1 MNSVVLLT
9 NIMTPYRK
17 FFYDELHR
25 ELKNRNINFHVV
37 LMARTEPNRNWNYED
52 YKTEYSIL
60 LRGKTV
66 TVGGVFIHINKGI
79 KKLYKKLKPDVVVCA
94 GSYLYP
100 ALWETQKLSKKF
112 DYMTYYWSESHLGE
126 VRNYSGLKTK
136 LREGIRKK
144 VIGGFDGFWYAG
156 KLSREFIECYARK
169 NANYIFVSNL
179 INEKKF
185 DAVNSYSIGKRSE
198 IKKLYNIPDGK
209 KVLLTPARLSP
220 VKGIMEFL
228 ELYKDVAARSNAI
241 YLIAGDG
248 ELKEAIEKF
257 SREHQLDV
265 RLLGYKSEDEMLDLY
280 AIADVFVMPSLS
292 DPNPLTC
299 IEACWC
305 SLPLLVSKHVGNYPE
320 LVEEGVNGF
329 VIDYGDTIVSIEKI
343 QEIITADENWYRSAE
358 KYSNSVAAQRYSSEN
373 EVYCIVKEMI
383 RRNDTRKKRET

>member
-1 MNSVVLLT
+1 
-9 NIMTPYRK
+9 MTPYRK
-17 FFYDELHR
+17 FFYDELYKEFR
-25 ELKNRNINFHVV
+25 NRNIHFHVV

-66 TVGGVFIHINKGI
+66 TVGNVFIHINKGL
-79 KKLYKKLKPDVVVCA
+79 KKLYEKLKPDVVICA

-112 DYMTYYWSESHLGE
+112 GYKTYYWSESHLDE
-126 VRNYSGLKTK
+126 VRDYNGLKIK
-136 LREGIRKK
+136 IREAIRKK

-156 KLSREFIECYARK
+156 EFSRKFIECYARK
-169 NANYIFVSNL
+169 NADYIFVPNL

-185 DAVNSYSIGKRSE
+185 DTVNGYSIEKKSE
-198 IKKLYNIPDGK
+198 IKTLYNILDGK

-228 ELYKDVAARSNAI
+228 ELYKDVEVRKNTI

-248 ELKEAIEKF
+248 ELKETIEKF
-257 SREHQLDV
+257 SKRYQLDV

-320 LVEEGVNGF
+320 LVEEGVNGYI
-329 VIDYGDTIVSIEKI
+329 IDYGKPDESKKKISAIISADAYWQNNAKTKSYVKVSNRYMSNTVVKGIVEL
-343 QEIITADENWYRSAE
+343 
-358 KYSNSVAAQRYSSEN
+358 V
-373 EVYCIVKEMI
+373 CM
-383 RRNDTRKKRET
+383 KKK

>member
-1 MNSVVLLT
+1 MKSIILLT

-17 FFYDELHR
+17 YFYDELYR
-25 ELKNRNINFHVV
+25 EFKTKDIEFHVL

-52 YKTEYSIL
+52 YKTRYSIL
-60 LRGKTV
+60 LRGKTI
-66 TVGGVFIHINKGI
+66 TVGGVFIHINRGLKAV
-79 KKLYKKLKPDVVVCA
+79 YKKLKPNVVICA

-112 DYMTYYWSESHLGE
+112 GYKTYYWSESHLGE

-136 LREGIRKK
+136 LRELIRKK
-144 VIGGFDGFWYAG
+144 VISRFDGFWYAG
-156 KLSREFIECYARK
+156 KFSREFIECYARK
-169 NANYIFVSNL
+169 DADYIFVPNL

-185 DAVNSYSIGKRSE
+185 DAVNEYGKEKRQE
-198 IKKLYNIPDGK
+198 IKKIYNVPDGK

-220 VKGIMEFL
+220 VKGIMEFIR
-228 ELYKDVAARSNAI
+228 LYKDVDANKDAV

-248 ELKEAIEKF
+248 ELKDEIEEYCK
-257 SREHQLDV
+257 RNGLDV

-320 LVEEGVNGF
+320 IVSEGMNGC
-329 VIDYGDTIVSIEKI
+329 VIDYSKADDAKAKIRRMLSHSCEWQSKARCYSHKVASEKYTSSQAIERITDYVRGIEK
-343 QEIITADENWYRSAE
+343 
-358 KYSNSVAAQRYSSEN
+358 V
-373 EVYCIVKEMI
+373 
-383 RRNDTRKKRET
+383 